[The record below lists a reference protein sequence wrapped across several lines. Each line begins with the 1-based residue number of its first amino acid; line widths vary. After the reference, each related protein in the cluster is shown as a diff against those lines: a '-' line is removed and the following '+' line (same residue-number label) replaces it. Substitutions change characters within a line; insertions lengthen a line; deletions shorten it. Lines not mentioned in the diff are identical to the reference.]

1 MNRTQST
8 ARNYLMRAYRIEQ
21 RIENKLEQISHLND
35 MATKATSIISD
46 MPGSPNRNIHRM
58 EDGIVKI
65 VDIKAEIHADMLELV
80 DLKKEIMDSIKGVA
94 DPELQLILELRYLN
108 YMSWEQIA
116 AELGFGIDNV
126 FRLHRE
132 ALQSMQIPE
141 TIQ

>member
-1 MNRTQST
+1 MDKQQT
-8 ARNYLMRAYRIEQ
+8 AVKNFLMKAYYMDERI
-21 RIENKLEQISHLND
+21 NSKLEQVASLNEL
-35 MATKATSIISD
+35 AIKATSTMSD

-58 EDGIVKI
+58 EDVIVKI

-126 FRLHRE
+126 FRLHRK
-132 ALQSMQIPE
+132 ALESLEIPE
-141 TIQ
+141 SIQ